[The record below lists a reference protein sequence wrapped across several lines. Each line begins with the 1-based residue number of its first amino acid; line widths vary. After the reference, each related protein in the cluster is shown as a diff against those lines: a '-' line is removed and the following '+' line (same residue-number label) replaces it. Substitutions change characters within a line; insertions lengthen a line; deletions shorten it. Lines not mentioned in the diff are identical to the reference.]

1 MRAPDPG
8 LARSRP
14 RACYIPHYIFFC
26 NQQPC
31 ISLLAVGASGARGA
45 GELDGARG
53 EARVGE
59 GLVDVW
65 LKGGREDGGTGVGAW
80 ARLGGVGGEGQ
91 NGEEG

>member
-1 MRAPDPG
+1 MCAPDPG

-31 ISLLAVGASGARGA
+31 ISLLAVEAYGAGGA

-65 LKGGREDGGTGVGAW
+65 LKGGREDVSIGWEGGRMGEPGW
-80 ARLGGVGGEGQ
+80 GLGRGL
-91 NGEEG
+91 EE